1 MKQRAITAVFFV
13 AAMLGGVYGNQ
24 QVFFGGNTYLAPFFW
39 LFSIIVAG
47 CLWELMGI
55 MLPADEPLFKIKKIA
70 GTVVG
75 LLPYLYF
82 SSTILFTGHCGLSTP
97 DELDVFYSNK
107 IRVAALDCFLF
118 VVVAT
123 FFLFLLELFSS
134 PSKPFSNIGT
144 YLLGL
149 FYISAPFSFLVI
161 LSNDFVVNS
170 SEGIALLHH
179 DFYPNRVF
187 GLLWLVWTNDTAAY
201 IIGSKIGRTK
211 LFERI
216 SPKKT
221 WEGTVGG
228 AIFTVGMAWGL
239 AQVFP
244 SDFTVNQ
251 WLVLGAVVGLF
262 GTLGDLVESML
273 KRSVGVKDSGTL
285 LPGHGGLLD
294 RFDAFIF
301 VLPFAWLALSMFK

>member
-13 AAMLGGVYGNQ
+13 AAMLGGVYGGP
-24 QVFFGGNTYLAPFFW
+24 VPF
-39 LFSIIVAG
+39 LLLCAVIMAG
-47 CLWELMGI
+47 CIWEFTGL
-55 MLPADEPLFKIKKIA
+55 LLADEPGKIA
-70 GTVVG
+70 LRVVAIGLGLAVVFADGKGTLTPFRPTIFTAAAFG
-75 LLPYLYF
+75 LLLFEMFRASKSPF
-82 SSTILFTGHCGLSTP
+82 QNVATILAAIYYIALPIRILQNIASDSV
-97 DELDVFYSNK
+97 DELIY
-107 IRVAALDCFLF
+107 
-118 VVVAT
+118 
-123 FFLFLLELFSS
+123 
-134 PSKPFSNIGT
+134 
-144 YLLGL
+144 
-149 FYISAPFSFLVI
+149 
-161 LSNDFVVNS
+161 
-170 SEGIALLHH
+170 H
-179 DFYPNRVF
+179 PNRVF

-228 AIFTVGMAWGL
+228 AIFTVGMAWVL

-251 WLVLGAVVGLF
+251 WLMLGAVVGMF

-301 VLPFAWLALSMFK
+301 VLPFAWLALQMF